1 MKLLRSI
8 GAFIL
13 LLLVLLVGGLA
24 YLLLT
29 EVGTRQLLAQVAQ
42 VIPGELETQQVEGTL
57 GEALT
62 LTGLRY
68 RTPDFTLEVGYFHFA
83 WRPAALLGAT
93 FWVEQLHLG
102 EVSWRQK
109 RPGESTA
116 SQEPIVLPEI
126 QIPLK
131 AKAEDVRLQNISLT
145 PLGSSPVVI
154 NTIVFKGNF
163 DGQALQVGELGV
175 SAPQGEVQVSGEMA
189 FQEAYPMAFA
199 LAWGAPV
206 PELGKVT
213 GIGRVK
219 GDLRQLTLHQTVQ
232 APFHLQFRSR
242 LFELLEQ
249 PRWVAALEVPGV
261 ELQHLSAQWPAV
273 RFGLDLK
280 GAGSLEQF
288 KVRASYQIQEAQTG
302 EVRGSLSVEQLA
314 MGHWLLDRLTLRQ
327 VEGPARL
334 ALRGEVMMA
343 EDQPRM
349 SLAGQWQDMA
359 WPLRGTAQ
367 VSSNRGQLTLE
378 GTPAAYRLQLNSALA
393 GQDIPTSEW
402 HLMGTGD
409 TTQFEL
415 EKLRGQLLDGVLS
428 GSGNFRWTPAL
439 AWDVR
444 VDGEALNLSKEWPEW
459 PGVLSFSS
467 DTNGVLEEDAQDITL
482 DLHTLSGSLRGYP
495 VAAQGRVQRQDNTW
509 RIADLKLRS
518 GDSRLSLGGTVNER
532 LALKWHLSSPD
543 LSQLLPEAQGD
554 LLVKGHAKGPLTGPE
569 LTFRLQGKAL
579 AYQDY
584 QVESVMANVD
594 VDLQGK
600 QSSQVRIDASDF
612 TLADQT
618 LRSVAIEGGG
628 TPLHHKLSLAV
639 KAPERSLD
647 LGFQGS
653 WKEEVWQGE
662 ITKTELTDSL
672 MGHWEAVSATSLTLS
687 RSNIDLAPWCWR
699 QQSAQLCLGGS
710 WQEESFWRGSF
721 KLEDFPLAMLG
732 PLLPEKTALEG
743 VIGGEVQAQ
752 GEAHQLVQARMQLAA
767 SGVQLTQVTPEG
779 QSLRFPYQD
788 MQARLNLEDR
798 GGKAGFEL
806 LSADPGT
813 APVRA
818 SLRLPSAPLDL
829 TALGQLPLDGQ
840 ISMAF
845 RDLAFLETLIPELEA
860 VQGQLRA
867 DLTLGG
873 QVAAPQLLGEV
884 VLQEGSAQVV
894 PLGLKLI
901 KIRLRA
907 EASEQDRIVFTGGV
921 HSGEGELAV
930 NGQVRLE
937 PEAGWPAK
945 VTVTGERFEAMG
957 TSDIRVLISPQLQ
970 ITKAEEAIRVE
981 GEVVIPEATLVIKD
995 IESRGGVPVS
1005 QDVVIISQEK
1015 ETEKKAVPIY
1025 ARVRII
1031 LGDDISVRAFGFK
1044 GGITGSLLVTETPG
1058 KATRGSGEL
1067 QIVKGEY
1074 KAYGQQLNIRQ
1085 GQVVFAGPIDDPR
1098 LSVEAVREV
1107 DNGNIVVGARIRGA
1121 ASEPVLTLFSEP
1133 SMDESNILAY
1143 LILGRPL
1150 AGASGGDGELL
1161 TKAATSL
1168 GLSGGTLLAK
1178 RLGKIFGLED
1188 VGIESADNG
1197 NGNGDTQ
1204 SEMLMLGKQLS
1215 PSLYIG
1221 YGIGL
1226 FERFSSFR
1234 MRYILSKN
1242 WSVQAETGLET
1253 GADLFY
1259 SLER

>member
-8 GAFIL
+8 GVFIL
-13 LLLVLLVGGLA
+13 LFLVLLVGGLA
-24 YLLLT
+24 YLTLT
-29 EVGTRQLLAQVAQ
+29 EVGTRQLLSQVAR
-42 VIPGELETQQVEGTL
+42 VVPGELETHQVEGTL
-57 GEALT
+57 GKALT

-68 RTPDFTLEVGYFHFA
+68 QTPDFILEIGYFHFA
-83 WRPAALLGAT
+83 WRPAALLEAT
-93 FWVEQLHLG
+93 FWVEQLHLR
-102 EVSWRQK
+102 EVSWRQE

-116 SQEPIVLPEI
+116 SQEPIVLPEV
-126 QIPLK
+126 QLPLK
-131 AKAEDVRLQNISLT
+131 VKAEDVRLQNISLT
-145 PLGSSPVVI
+145 PLESSPVVI
-154 NTIVFKGNF
+154 DAVVFNGDF
-163 DGQALQVGELGV
+163 DGQTLQVGELGV
-175 SAPQGEVQVSGEMA
+175 AAPQGRVRVSGEIA

-206 PELGKVT
+206 PELGKLT
-213 GIGRVK
+213 GVGKVK
-219 GDLRQLTLHQTVQ
+219 GDLRQLTLYQTVQ

-242 LFELLEQ
+242 LFDLLEQ

-261 ELQHLSAQWPAV
+261 ELQHLSAQWPAIRV
-273 RFGLDLK
+273 SLDLK
-280 GAGSLEQF
+280 GAGSLKQF
-288 KVRASYQIQEAQTG
+288 KAQASYQLQEAQAGTL
-302 EVRGSLSVEQLA
+302 RGNLSVEQLA
-314 MGHWLLDRLTLRQ
+314 MGHWLLERLTLRQ

-343 EDQPRM
+343 EDQPHM
-349 SLAGQWQDMA
+349 SLAGQWQAMA
-359 WPLRGTAQ
+359 WPLTGVAQ
-367 VSSNRGQLTLE
+367 VSSNRGQLTLK
-378 GTPAAYRLQLNSALA
+378 GSPAAYRLQLHSALA
-393 GQDIPTSEW
+393 GQDIPVSEW
-402 HLMGTGD
+402 HLLGTGD

-415 EKLRGQLLDGVLS
+415 EKLRGQLLDGDLS
-428 GSGNFRWTPAL
+428 GTGHFRWTPDL
-439 AWDVR
+439 AWELQLT
-444 VDGEALNLSKEWPEW
+444 GESLNLAKQWPEW
-459 PGVLSFSS
+459 PGVLSFST
-467 DTNGVLEEDAQDITL
+467 DTNGVLEENAQDITL

-518 GDSRLSLGGTVNER
+518 GDSRLSLGGTVSEQ
-532 LALKWHLSSPD
+532 LALKWYLSSPD

-554 LLVKGHAKGPLTGPE
+554 LLVKGHAGGPLTRPE
-569 LTFRLQGKAL
+569 LTFRLQGQAL

-584 QVESVMANVD
+584 QVKSVQANVD

-600 QSSQVRIDASDF
+600 HSSRVRIDASNLI
-612 TLADQT
+612 LADQT

-647 LGFQGS
+647 LGVQGS
-653 WKEEVWQGE
+653 WKEKEEVWRGE

-672 MGHWEAVSATSLTLS
+672 IGRWEAPGSTPLMLS
-687 RSNIDLAPWCWR
+687 RSQVDLAPWCWQR
-699 QQSAQLCLGGS
+699 QSAQLCLGGG
-710 WQEESFWRGSF
+710 WQEEGPWQGSF
-721 KLEDFPLAMLG
+721 KLANFPLAMLG

-743 VIGGEVQAQ
+743 MVAGEAQVQ
-752 GEAHQLVQARMQLAA
+752 GESHLLAQARMQFAV
-767 SGVQLTQVTPEG
+767 SGGQLTQVTPEG
-779 QSLRFPYQD
+779 QSLRFPYQGAE
-788 MQARLNLEDR
+788 ARLNVEER
-798 GGKAGFEL
+798 GGEASFEL
-806 LSADPGT
+806 LLADPSV
-813 APVRA
+813 APVKA

-829 TALGQLPLDGQ
+829 TAMGQLPLEGQ
-840 ISMAF
+840 VSMAF
-845 RDLAFLETLIPELEA
+845 NDLAFLETLLPELQA
-860 VQGQLRA
+860 VQGRLRA
-867 DLTLGG
+867 NLTLGG
-873 QVAAPQLLGEV
+873 RVAVPRLRGEV
-884 VLQEGSAQVV
+884 VLEEGRAQVV
-894 PLGLKLI
+894 PLGLKLT
-901 KIRLRA
+901 KIRLRM
-907 EASEQDRIVFTGGV
+907 EASEQDRLVFTGGV
-921 HSGEGELAV
+921 HSGEGQLAI

-957 TSDIRVLISPQLQ
+957 TSDIRVLVSPQLQ
-970 ITKAEEAIRVE
+970 ITKAEEGIRAE

-1015 ETEKKAVPIY
+1015 EAEKKAVPIY

-1031 LGDDISVRAFGFK
+1031 LGDDIAVRAFGFK
-1044 GGITGSLLVTETPG
+1044 GGVTGSLLVTETPG
-1058 KATRGSGEL
+1058 KPTRGSGEL
-1067 QIVKGEY
+1067 EIVKGEY
-1074 KAYGQQLNIRQ
+1074 KAYGQQLHIRR
-1085 GQVVFAGPIDDPR
+1085 GQVVFAGPVDDPR
-1098 LSVEAVREV
+1098 LNVEAVREV

-1143 LILGRPL
+1143 LVLGRPL
-1150 AGASGGDGELL
+1150 TGASGDDGELL
-1161 TKAATSL
+1161 AKAATSL
-1168 GLSGGTLLAK
+1168 GLSGGNLLAK
-1178 RLGKIFGLED
+1178 RIGKIFGLED

-1197 NGNGDTQ
+1197 NGQTQ

-1234 MRYILSKN
+1234 IRYTLSKN
-1242 WSVQAETGLET
+1242 WSIRAETGLET